1 MYTAIAATP
10 TPTSSHTTSTYGPIP
25 YHFCARYPFPAVPA
39 AAALFSGCKLRAAL
53 SDKKIVRPSERIS
66 PTDNVKGPT
75 TAAVLEGLSAHSAAL
90 RLCSLA
96 ALLNSRRERSA
107 GVTCLKSCEP
117 SPPGRCLS
125 SEHCGSVRLSESAT
139 QDGEAGVRVRRDGG
153 MPPHWS
159 T

>member
-66 PTDNVKGPT
+66 PTD
-75 TAAVLEGLSAHSAAL
+75 TAVMLKDSYESTVILGL
-90 RLCSLA
+90 R
-96 ALLNSRRERSA
+96 
-107 GVTCLKSCEP
+107 
-117 SPPGRCLS
+117 
-125 SEHCGSVRLSESAT
+125 
-139 QDGEAGVRVRRDGG
+139 
-153 MPPHWS
+153 
-159 T
+159 